1 MSRKFGIVLIL
12 IALFPILLIVFY
24 PGPVNE
30 SDGSILSETDKV
42 TLVQYSYDVLD
53 TYFSTNKTLSDIQ
66 KPRIST
72 NPDYDVLFITL
83 LENGSVRGCQSGSHL
98 PTETNRLYQDI
109 QEATIE
115 AIQDPRFN
123 GPLQGHQ
130 RANTTVMFSFLSN
143 ASWVYNTSTV
153 FLQNSIELGVHSIGL
168 IHNNTP
174 TIFKESVPITNNYDL
189 EFTLQRLCDKAN
201 LTDMCYQDAD
211 VDLFRYDTLTFY
223 GTRQKNIT
231 TLYRYNIPVNA
242 DEITKERINQSIFLG
257 YQWFLKQVN
266 NQTNLLNYWYFPST
280 HEYSSSNNHLR
291 QLASLWAITE
301 SKHFFNSTEANEL
314 INNSLRYYL
323 QFQNKTSNFSCLRI
337 DGEAKLGSNAFL
349 ILSLINSPDFP
360 NQQQLL
366 DEFARGILHLQQDNG
381 SFDTYFFSEKNTGI
395 DYYPGEAM
403 LSLMHLFELT
413 GNQSYV
419 SAVEKAFPYYQSYWR
434 EQKNTAFIPWH
445 TQTYAML
452 YEYNENQEILDFIFE
467 MNDWMIDNYYISNS
481 TYPDEIGGFPK
492 YFPTFSTSVFLEG
505 INDAYHLALQV
516 NDSFHI
522 KKYHEVLVNGTRFIL
537 QTQFTKNNSF
547 YLDHPEFAIGGF
559 KTSLTD
565 NSLRIDNTQHALFA
579 LMKTYRNNIFQ

>member
-1 MSRKFGIVLIL
+1 MSRKFGIILIL
-12 IALFPILLIVFY
+12 IALLPILLLVFY
-24 PGPVNE
+24 PDPVDDLD
-30 SDGSILSETDKV
+30 DGLLSETDKEK
-42 TLVQYSYDVLD
+42 LVRYSYEILD
-53 TYFSTNKTLSDIQ
+53 SYFSKNSTNSTIQ
-66 KPRIST
+66 KPMIST

-98 PTETNRLYQDI
+98 PTETNRLFQDI

-115 AIQDPRFN
+115 AIQDLRFN
-123 GPLQGHQ
+123 GPLMDHE
-130 RANTTVMFSFLSN
+130 RDNTTVMFTFLSN
-143 ASWVYNTSTV
+143 ASWVYNTSMI
-153 FLQNSIELGVHSIGL
+153 FLQNSIELGVHSIGI
-168 IHNNTP
+168 IHNDTP

-189 EFTLQRLCDKAN
+189 EFTLKRLCDKAN
-201 LTDMCYQDAD
+201 LIDMCYQDAD
-211 VDLFRYDTLTFY
+211 VNLFRYDTLTFF
-223 GTRQKNIT
+223 GTRQQEIT
-231 TLYRYNIPVNA
+231 TLYRYNIPVIA
-242 DEITKERINQSIFLG
+242 DDISNNKINQSIFSG
-257 YQWFLKQVN
+257 YQWFLNQIN

-280 HEYSSSNNHLR
+280 HEYLSSNNHIR
-291 QLASLWAITE
+291 QLASLWAVTE
-301 SKHFFNSTEANEL
+301 AKHFFNSTEANDL
-314 INNSLRYYL
+314 INNTLTYYL
-323 QFQNKTSNFSCLRI
+323 QFQNQTSNFSCLLI

-403 LSLMHLFELT
+403 LSLMHLFKYS

-419 SAVEKAFPYYQSYWR
+419 SAVEKAFPYYQSYWK
-434 EQKNTAFIPWH
+434 EHKNTAFIPWH

-452 YEYNENQEILDFIFE
+452 YEYNENQELLDFIFE
-467 MNDWMIDNYYISNS
+467 MNDWMIDNYYISKS
-481 TYPDEIGGFPK
+481 VYPDEIGGFPK

-505 INDAYHLALQV
+505 INDAYYLARLA
-516 NDSFHI
+516 NDTYHI
-522 KKYHEVLVNGTRFIL
+522 KKYHDVLINGSRFIL

-547 YLDHPEFAIGGF
+547 YIDHSELAIGGF

-565 NSLRIDNTQHALFA
+565 NSLRIDSTQHALFA